1 MDPTV
6 WGPKLWFVIHTM
18 ALNFPDNPT
27 YDDKRNYE
35 TFFNS
40 LKFVIPCDK
49 CRVHYTERI
58 NKNPII
64 NHLENSDSLFRYTI
78 ELHNDVNKSLGKRTY
93 IYDEVIEIYKKHYN
107 QTEPSGNNFFN
118 KIFNKTNII
127 IASVLIIAIIGVIYY
142 RKKYKYRIIKY

>member
-18 ALNFPDNPT
+18 ALNYPDNPT

-107 QTEPSGNNFFN
+107 QTETSGNNFFN

>member
-1 MDPTV
+1 MDPTI
-6 WGPKLWFVIHTM
+6 WGPKLCFVIHTM
-18 ALNFPDNPT
+18 SLNYPDNPT
-27 YDDKRNYE
+27 YDDKRNYDN
-35 TFFNS
+35 FFNS
-40 LKFVIPCDK
+40 LQFVIPCDK
-49 CRVHYTERI
+49 CRIHYTERI
-58 NKNPII
+58 NKNPVI

-107 QTEPSGNNFFN
+107 HTESSGY

-127 IASVLIIAIIGVIYY
+127 IAGVLIVAIIGIIYY

>member
-1 MDPTV
+1 MDPNV

-18 ALNFPDNPT
+18 ALNYPDNPT

-35 TFFNS
+35 NFFNS
-40 LKFVIPCDK
+40 LQFVIPCDK
-49 CRVHYTERI
+49 CRIHYTERI
-58 NKNPII
+58 NKNPVI

-78 ELHNDVNKSLGKRTY
+78 EIHNDVNKSLGKRTY

-107 QTEPSGNNFFN
+107 QTETSGYKF
-118 KIFNKTNII
+118 FNKTNII
-127 IASVLIIAIIGVIYY
+127 IAGVLIIAIMGIIYY